1 MTSIKPLLTDSF
13 GRGHNYLR
21 ISLTERCNLRCS
33 YCMPQEGVTLTPK
46 PQLMNA
52 EEIFSL
58 AALFVKNGVNKIR
71 LTGGEPLVRKDFPD
85 ILSHYRNGQN
95 VIILR
100 TFSKSF
106 GLGKGLTET

>member
-52 EEIFSL
+52 EEIFSKPDVDGGL
-58 AALFVKNGVNKIR
+58 IGGAALNADDFFAIVNA
-71 LTGGEPLVRKDFPD
+71 F
-85 ILSHYRNGQN
+85 
-95 VIILR
+95 
-100 TFSKSF
+100 
-106 GLGKGLTET
+106 